1 MRVSVRVSIS
11 VGMRVSVSVGMRVSV
26 SVGMRVSVEGECEN
40 RIFWNKQNQPM
51 INLSDKF

>member
-1 MRVSVRVSIS
+1 VRVSVRVSIS